1 MTLSSTE
8 HVLKSI
14 KKINKKLNEKN
25 NFPRSFITSS
35 SSSLP
40 KHEPTMASIASILKP
55 SDIITKDGSPV
66 DFTGKRIGLYFS
78 AHVRIRLFV
87 SSSP

>member
-1 MTLSSTE
+1 
-8 HVLKSI
+8 
-14 KKINKKLNEKN
+14 
-25 NFPRSFITSS
+25 
-35 SSSLP
+35 
-40 KHEPTMASIASILKP
+40 MASIAPLRLVGEHQRCAWISP

-78 AHVRIRLFV
+78 AHVRIQRLIV